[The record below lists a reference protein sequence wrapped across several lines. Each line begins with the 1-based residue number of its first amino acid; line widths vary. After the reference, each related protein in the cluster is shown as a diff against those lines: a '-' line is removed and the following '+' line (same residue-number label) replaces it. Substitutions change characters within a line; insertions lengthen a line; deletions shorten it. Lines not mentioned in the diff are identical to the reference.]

1 MNISVKATALE
12 FDRAAMRVELDDGR
26 TLSVPLAWF
35 PRLAR
40 ATPEQRANWR
50 IGYSGNGLHW
60 DELDEDISVEGL
72 LAGRG
77 DDTGSAHTGERR
89 SRANAPGGAARW
101 TRGAQG
107 AKFAASPRS
116 ATQHSGPAMRPSG
129 RAPGEMRAVAL
140 EPGFAKHAEGSCLV
154 RFGDTH
160 VLCAAT
166 VEDRVPPFLRH
177 SGRGWVTA
185 EYGMLPRSTHSRTE
199 REAARGRQ
207 SGRTLEIQRL
217 IGRALRAVTLLD
229 GFGERQV
236 RIDCDV
242 IQADGGTRTAAITGS
257 QVALHLAFDYLARNG
272 LIESMPLT
280 GGVAAVSCGLYRGAA
295 VVDLDYAE
303 DSDAEADANFV
314 FAEGG
319 ALVEVQATAERAPF
333 GRAAFGELMDLAAA
347 AAERLFALQRAAI
360 ESALRARDAAAA

>member
-1 MNISVKATALE
+1 M
-12 FDRAAMRVELDDGR
+12 
-26 TLSVPLAWF
+26 
-35 PRLAR
+35 
-40 ATPEQRANWR
+40 
-50 IGYSGNGLHW
+50 
-60 DELDEDISVEGL
+60 
-72 LAGRG
+72 
-77 DDTGSAHTGERR
+77 
-89 SRANAPGGAARW
+89 
-101 TRGAQG
+101 
-107 AKFAASPRS
+107 
-116 ATQHSGPAMRPSG
+116 
-129 RAPGEMRAVAL
+129 
-140 EPGFAKHAEGSCLV
+140 

-217 IGRALRAVTLLD
+217 IGRALRAVTRLD

-242 IQADGGTRTAAITGS
+242 LQADGGTRTAAITGG
-257 QVALHLAFDYLARNG
+257 QVALHLAFDYLTRNR
-272 LIESMPLT
+272 LIETMPLT

-295 VVDLDYAE
+295 VVDLDYSE
-303 DSDAEADANFV
+303 DSEAEADANFV

-319 ALVEVQATAERAPF
+319 ALVEVQATAEQAPF

-360 ESALRARDAAAA
+360 ESALRARDAAAS